1 MHSIIYQISNQP
13 ISKEEH
19 IGVDHIEAGDMT
31 SLDYAYESSEE
42 ERKENIRC
50 LVEHILPKEMFS
62 LNEDGETIVYQSGF
76 AEWRKSYLDTIHT
89 RMADINEENIMKWV
103 GPAYQLQKAILNPL
117 CTDALFVTD
126 FSNGYG
132 LAERSRELM
141 TIIGSLE
148 IGDKLYIGA
157 VFGYHF

>member
-89 RMADINEENIMKWV
+89 RMADINEENIMKW
-103 GPAYQLQKAILNPL
+103 GRSGLPTTESHPQSALHRCAL
-117 CTDALFVTD
+117 C
-126 FSNGYG
+126 NG
-132 LAERSRELM
+132 LL
-141 TIIGSLE
+141 
-148 IGDKLYIGA
+148 
-157 VFGYHF
+157 